1 MFNHGYSASPFLHPI
16 GNLWMNCEAV
26 KCEPGSSDAPSSS
39 IMVARPVHSSTPSV
53 EDFLLSAIYRYPK
66 TISGFMGSCIV
77 KASPE
82 IFTYISRALHHG
94 CIHILTERH
103 LPTTD

>member
-1 MFNHGYSASPFLHPI
+1 MSSRQYQQYSQIFA
-16 GNLWMNCEAV
+16 
-26 KCEPGSSDAPSSS
+26 APY
-39 IMVARPVHSSTPSV
+39 IVAALILPH
-53 EDFLLSAIYRYPK
+53 SAIYRYPK
-66 TISGFMGSCIV
+66 TISGFMGSCTV